1 MTPIGVLPRAHQ
13 PTPIQTLMN
22 RAFRTAALSIVLATL
37 TGSSYSQG
45 AVDIGLYQNN
55 GVLEVKVRPE
65 ADFSGIF
72 SSLVFTI
79 RWDAGSTADL
89 GPIAQEGAAGQM
101 ISIQRSG
108 TVREDGPFRYAVY
121 AGFGMDAMSNNGI
134 SWEAGHEYTVATI
147 PVTGK
152 GEFELVNDAYTAE
165 RTNNANFYSALG
177 GSDRTGI
184 IYKGLAA
191 SEEDGSVLIQPNPS
205 NGRFVFGFTNDAKGD
220 VTVDVMNSL
229 GQSVFNETV
238 RDLEGSY
245 RKEMDLTTQGA
256 GAYYLKIKRG
266 SNTST
271 HKIVVR

>member
-1 MTPIGVLPRAHQ
+1 
-13 PTPIQTLMN
+13 MN
-22 RAFRTAALSIVLATL
+22 RALRTTVLSFVLATL
-37 TGSSYSQG
+37 TGTSFSQG

-79 RWDAGSTADL
+79 RWDASSTADL
-89 GPIAQEGAAGQM
+89 GAVGQEGTAAQM

-108 TVREDGPFRYAVY
+108 AVREEGPFRYAVY
-121 AGFGMDAMSNNGI
+121 AGFGMNPMSSNGV
-134 SWEAGHEYTVATI
+134 SWQAGHEYTVATI

-165 RTNNANFYSALG
+165 RTNNANFYTALG

-191 SEEDGSVLIQPNPS
+191 SEEDGSILIQPNPS
-205 NGRFVFGFTNDAKGD
+205 NGRFVVGFTNDSKGD
-220 VTVDVMNSL
+220 VTVEVVNSL

-238 RDLEGSY
+238 RDMEGSY
-245 RKEMDLTTQGA
+245 RKEMDLTTQGS

-266 SNTST
+266 ANTST

>member
-1 MTPIGVLPRAHQ
+1 
-13 PTPIQTLMN
+13 MN
-22 RAFRTAALSIVLATL
+22 RAFRNTTTALALALLST
-37 TGSSYSQG
+37 TGFSQS

-79 RWDAGSTADL
+79 RWDASSTADL
-89 GPIAQEGAAGQM
+89 GAVAQEGTAGHM
-101 ISIQRSG
+101 ISIDRSG
-108 TVREDGPFRYAVY
+108 PVREDGPFKYAVY
-121 AGFGMDAMSNNGI
+121 AGFGMSAMSSHGV
-134 SWEAGHEYTVATI
+134 SWQAGQEYTIATI

-152 GEFELVNDAYTAE
+152 GEFELVNDAYTGE
-165 RTNNANFYSALG
+165 RSNNANFYSALG
-177 GSDRTGI
+177 GADRTGI

-205 NGRFVFGFTNDAKGD
+205 NGRFLVGFTNETKGD
-220 VTVDVMNSL
+220 VTVDVVNSL

-238 RDLEGSY
+238 RDMEGAY

-256 GAYYLKIKRG
+256 GAYYLKVKRG
-266 SNTST
+266 ANTST
-271 HKIVVR
+271 HKIIVR

>member
-1 MTPIGVLPRAHQ
+1 
-13 PTPIQTLMN
+13 MN
-22 RAFRTAALSIVLATL
+22 RAFRNTTIALGLAALSS
-37 TGSSYSQG
+37 TGFSQS

-79 RWDAGSTADL
+79 RWEASSTADL
-89 GPIAQEGAAGQM
+89 GAVGQDGPAGQM
-101 ISIQRSG
+101 ISVDRSG
-108 TVREDGPFRYAVY
+108 GVREEGPFKYAVY
-121 AGFGMDAMSNNGI
+121 AGFGMNPMSSNGV
-134 SWEAGHEYTVATI
+134 SWQAGHEYTIATI

-152 GEFELVNDAYTAE
+152 GEFELVNDAYTGE
-165 RTNNANFYSALG
+165 RANNANFYSALG

-191 SEEDGSVLIQPNPS
+191 AEEDGSILIQPNPS
-205 NGRFVFGFTNDAKGD
+205 NGRFIVGFTNETKGD
-220 VTVDVMNSL
+220 VTVDMVNSL

-238 RDLEGSY
+238 RDMEGSF

-266 SNTST
+266 ANTTT
-271 HKIVVR
+271 HKIIVR